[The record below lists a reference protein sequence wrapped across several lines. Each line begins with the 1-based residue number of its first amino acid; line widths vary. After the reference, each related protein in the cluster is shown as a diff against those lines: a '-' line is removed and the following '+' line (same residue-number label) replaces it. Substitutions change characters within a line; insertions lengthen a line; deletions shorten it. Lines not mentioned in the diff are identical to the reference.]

1 MQYLYHNRHIR
12 GVKHAVSL
20 SQQRHQRGQA
30 YHNRDIRGVKHAVS
44 EGLSMQCPYHNR
56 EYRNPMQWPK
66 KRSGAST
73 QAKRGRNFRPKKQI
87 TIRGV
92 KTTNK
97 KQKAYITKIH
107 AFILYEVHK
116 IPFPNTAMRVMVN
129 CQFTILPPQDWKC
142 ALNFEC
148 ADSRSI
154 NRDRRQRGTLWLFLV
169 NKRVWKMNF
178 ILNCLGSHIITIA
191 VTAHLHHAVT
201 LNLLPT
207 EARRT

>member
-1 MQYLYHNRHIR
+1 MQYLYHNRHIRGVKHITTETSEGLSMQYLTETSEGLSMQYLYHNRHIR

-20 SQQRHQRGQA
+20 SQQTHQRGQA

-116 IPFPNTAMRVMVN
+116 IP
-129 CQFTILPPQDWKC
+129 LP
-142 ALNFEC
+142 
-148 ADSRSI
+148 
-154 NRDRRQRGTLWLFLV
+154 
-169 NKRVWKMNF
+169 
-178 ILNCLGSHIITIA
+178 
-191 VTAHLHHAVT
+191 
-201 LNLLPT
+201 
-207 EARRT
+207 